1 MTRRRALAWGA
12 VAAASWIAL
21 AAMSASLSPVARRPL
36 LDGLVTG
43 VDYRWVDPPAALAP
57 TNVPPSGAEFDL
69 RFRGGASEAD
79 VVFTPDNQVTLVA
92 PESMVTDDRARTLR
106 LAVTPDAPS
115 SVAPLPG
122 DLEPFGNVIRIEATI
137 TPGGNVERFDAAM
150 TVVLVYPATPNLH
163 ATEHEL
169 LWSADGTAW
178 TPLDTT
184 DSIGAQQAQG
194 EIDAPGFV
202 VVGGVPTAAP
212 SGDGAEGPGAANP
225 LSTILLIVAG
235 SSLLIG
241 IGLLVRARNP
251 RP

>member
-21 AAMSASLSPVARRPL
+21 AAVSASLSPLARRPL

-43 VDYRWVDPPAALAP
+43 VEYRWADPPAALAP

-69 RFRGGASEAD
+69 GFREGASEAD
-79 VVFTPDNQVTLVA
+79 VVFTPDNQVTVVA
-92 PESMVTDDRARTLR
+92 PEGMITDDRARMLR

-115 SVAPLPG
+115 SVAPLPD
-122 DLEPFGNVIRIEATI
+122 DLEPFGNVIEIVAAT
-137 TPGGNVERFDAAM
+137 TPGGEVQRFDAPM

-169 LWSADGTAW
+169 LWSPDATIW
-178 TPLDTT
+178 TRLDTT
-184 DSIGAQQAQG
+184 DSIGAQQAQS
-194 EIDAPGFV
+194 EIDGPGFV
-202 VVGGVPTAAP
+202 VVGGVPTSAP
-212 SGDGAEGPGAANP
+212 TGGDADDGDSTNP
-225 LSTILLIVAG
+225 LSTVLLIVAG
-235 SSLLIG
+235 ASLLIG
-241 IGLLVRARNP
+241 IGLLVRARSP